1 MIKWAVLDM
10 MIKVFCNGGK
20 YPLEIIT
27 DINVKVDDLI
37 DQFEQGNMLLIEDK
51 DGQINIINMIN
62 VNAIKIINNL

>member
-1 MIKWAVLDM
+1 M

-37 DQFEQGNMLLIEDK
+37 DQLEQGNMLLIEDK